1 MKRTEAFFTIILVP
15 LDYLALLLASLIAYA
30 LRYTEFFANWRPIIF
45 NLPFY
50 EYWQI
55 SGLIALVWLII
66 FALAGLYNAAACRK
80 KMEEFKK
87 VILAC
92 STGFAAVLA
101 IVVFSRQLFDS
112 RFILLAGWIFAIVF
126 VFLFR
131 SLWRVVK
138 NILHRTGL
146 GLKQLIVIGQ
156 GSSLEATLR
165 LVRQNPKWGFAVAAY
180 FPNLNEQARG
190 EIKNIFKK
198 QNIDQILFI
207 NPEATLPEMHAVLD
221 LADQYHCPFRYS
233 VDPLVI
239 HGAGLE
245 FDTLAGVPL
254 VEIKRTRLEGW
265 GRIYKRIF
273 DVIGACLLIV
283 ITSPLMIL
291 SALFTLL
298 ENGWPI
304 LFHNERVGEHGKI
317 FDTLKFRT
325 MYKKFC
331 VGKQFANQ
339 TEALK
344 LEEKL
349 IKEKGIKE
357 GPVYKIKNDPR
368 VSHFGRLLRRT
379 SLDELPQLFNVLI
392 GQMSLVGPRPHQPR
406 EVEKYDKHQRRVL
419 VIPPG
424 ITGLAQIS
432 GRSDLSFEEEVAL
445 DTYYIEQ
452 WSLKIDLI
460 ILLKTP
466 FVVLFSRGA
475 Y

>member
-1 MKRTEAFFTIILVP
+1 MKRTEFFFTIILVP
-15 LDYLALLLASLIAYA
+15 LDYLALLLASLVAYA
-30 LRYTEFFANWRPIIF
+30 LRYADFFAKWRPIIF
-45 NLPFY
+45 DLPFY

-55 SGLIALVWLII
+55 ASLIALIWLIF
-66 FALAGLYNAAACRK
+66 FALAGLYNATACRK
-80 KMEEFKK
+80 KLEEFKK

-112 RFILLAGWIFAIVF
+112 RFILLACWVLAIVF

-131 SLWRVVK
+131 LLWRAVR
-138 NILHRTGL
+138 NIMHRAGI
-146 GLKQLIVIGQ
+146 GLKQLIIIGQ
-156 GSSLEATLR
+156 GAPAEAALR
-165 LVRQNPKWGFAVAAY
+165 LVRQNPKWGFTIAAY
-180 FPNLNEQARG
+180 FPAINEQM
-190 EIKNIFKK
+190 IKQTQFIHKTK
-198 QNIDQILFI
+198 GIDQILFI
-207 NPEATLPEMHAVLD
+207 NPEATAREMHEALD
-221 LADQYHCPFRYS
+221 LADAYHCSFRYS
-233 VDPLVI
+233 VDPLVF

-265 GRIYKRIF
+265 GKIYKRIF
-273 DVIGACLLIV
+273 DVIGACLLII
-283 ITSPLMIL
+283 ITSPLML
-291 SALFTLL
+291 LAALCTLL
-298 ENGWPI
+298 ENGFPI
-304 LFHNERVGEHGKI
+304 LFHNERVGERGKI

-331 VGKQFANQ
+331 VGKQFSRQA
-339 TEALK
+339 EALK

-349 IKEKGIKE
+349 IKEKGIKA

-368 VSHFGRLLRRT
+368 VTHCGHLMRRL

-406 EVEKYDKHQRRVL
+406 EVEKYDKHHRRVL
-419 VIPPG
+419 AISPG
-424 ITGLAQIS
+424 LTGLAQIS
-432 GRSDLSFEEEVAL
+432 GRSDLTFEEEVAL
-445 DTYYIEQ
+445 DTYYIEH
-452 WSLKIDLI
+452 WSLKLDLI

-466 FVVLFSRGA
+466 LVVLFSRGA